1 MGIGPNRELMN
12 HILIRKSLSI
22 PRPSVSMKKTLFK
35 NLSYVMA
42 YVVQVKDFTKTSA
55 PTLVSEIV
63 INVSWMSTALELFI
77 VTQAGPCH
85 HLYLYL
91 TVTFFEISRLIL
103 CTPILTTTKSLT
115 TKDHSKIRK
124 RKHNKLHKC
133 MRRAQ
138 KWWVRRGQCS
148 ANSWLNISV
157 YFSIS
162 LPCGAH
168 VLWALRMSPVW
179 LTAGS

>member
-63 INVSWMSTALELFI
+63 INVS
-77 VTQAGPCH
+77 
-85 HLYLYL
+85 
-91 TVTFFEISRLIL
+91 
-103 CTPILTTTKSLT
+103 
-115 TKDHSKIRK
+115 
-124 RKHNKLHKC
+124 
-133 MRRAQ
+133 
-138 KWWVRRGQCS
+138 
-148 ANSWLNISV
+148 
-157 YFSIS
+157 
-162 LPCGAH
+162 
-168 VLWALRMSPVW
+168 
-179 LTAGS
+179 